1 MNLERVAD
9 EVDNPVIHDAGASV
23 EARLV
28 LVVDPIGSLC
38 DLDDEHGPGRVRVA
52 ISIGIARDHGDVG
65 LWLRVRVERDR
76 KLRIDLPR
84 IAERATKSR
93 QDAPDRR
100 GVPTSLRLANDQ
112 ETGSMVAP
120 ASFVAPETVTLYV
133 TAASNGASGVKVAVF
148 VSGS

>member
-28 LVVDPIGSLC
+28 LVVDPIRSLC

-52 ISIGIARDHGDVG
+52 IGIGIARDHGDVG

-112 ETGSMVAP
+112 ETVERRSYSTRVQRRVVG
-120 ASFVAPETVTLYV
+120 
-133 TAASNGASGVKVAVF
+133 G
-148 VSGS
+148 